1 MNLESYGM
9 NPENLQ
15 MAKSD
20 LAALRDLFHTLND
33 AGISFSSLNSSI
45 ALLEEYIEKTDIE
58 SLITETFV
66 KTKPKTSQAKSY
78 QMWRNSNI
86 IFAHRAV

>member
-58 SLITETFV
+58 SIVTETFV
-66 KTKPKTSQAKSY
+66 KTKPKNTQARIY
-78 QMWRNSNI
+78 PMWNNSNI